1 MKSIRRRERN
11 SPTISKPLLLLS
23 SLFLLATFTSPV
35 SSSSPA
41 LPLFNAPPLSST
53 SRSGF
58 LKDVLQSNH
67 NLNSLGS
74 SGEKDICRPT
84 GQIQDACCDY
94 ETVEDINTSFFD
106 ELAELV
112 KTKYFRYYKVDL
124 YKDCPFWVDN
134 SLCMNR
140 DCTVQKVEEVSR
152 RRDWVDCRK
161 EMEVALYCS
170 VDRISSEMSFVIS

>member
-1 MKSIRRRERN
+1 M
-11 SPTISKPLLLLS
+11 
-23 SLFLLATFTSPV
+23 
-35 SSSSPA
+35 
-41 LPLFNAPPLSST
+41 
-53 SRSGF
+53 
-58 LKDVLQSNH
+58 
-67 NLNSLGS
+67 
-74 SGEKDICRPT
+74 
-84 GQIQDACCDY
+84 
-94 ETVEDINTSFFD
+94 
-106 ELAELV
+106 V